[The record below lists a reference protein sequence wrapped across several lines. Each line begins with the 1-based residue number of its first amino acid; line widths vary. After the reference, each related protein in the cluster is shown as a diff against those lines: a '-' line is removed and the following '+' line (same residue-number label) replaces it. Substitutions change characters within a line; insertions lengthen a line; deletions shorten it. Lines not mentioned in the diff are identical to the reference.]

1 LRILLDTCVLSE
13 LHRGGGEAGV
23 RAAVSAHLPED
34 VYLSVITVGE
44 ITKGVLRLPQGRR
57 KIELM
62 TWLRALDRDYAGRV
76 LDIGRETVGIW
87 GEISALAEARGR
99 ILPVADGLI
108 AATAIQH
115 GLRIYTRNVAD
126 FAVSGAMVMNPWNG

>member
-1 LRILLDTCVLSE
+1 MRILLDTCVILE
-13 LHRGGGEAGV
+13 LHRRGGEAGV
-23 RAAVSAHLPED
+23 RAAVSAHVAED
-34 VYLSVITVGE
+34 VFLSVITVGE
-44 ITKGVLRLPQGRR
+44 ITKGVLRLPHGRKR
-57 KIELM
+57 TEL
-62 TWLRALDRDYAGRV
+62 TNWLGTLDREFVGRV

-87 GEISALAEARGR
+87 GEISALAEAHGQ

-126 FAVSGAMVMNPWNG
+126 FIGTGAMVVNPWSA